1 MIKLNRLNIIS
12 NIKDTLWRQQDMSMN
27 LKLDAHDLET
37 IPVKIC
43 RVLREAIIKGEFQ
56 PGERLI
62 QDELAKSLGV
72 SRMPIREAIKQ
83 LEAEGYVTLE
93 PHKGAVVREFSLKE
107 LEELYFLRSK
117 FETLAVKESL
127 KFINSNIIQKLEKLI
142 EEMDQTK
149 EISKFV
155 ELNIMFHNLLI
166 KDCPWEKLNSFIK
179 NLWTGFP
186 QQTPHLL
193 PDQIE
198 VSKQEHKAMV
208 EAIKNDNHQLV
219 CDILEKHITRAG
231 NQVLENIKN
240 KE

>member
-1 MIKLNRLNIIS
+1 MTVNLRLN
-12 NIKDTLWRQQDMSMN
+12 TQ
-27 LKLDAHDLET
+27 DLET

-43 RVLREAIIKGEFQ
+43 RVIREAIIKGDFQ

-93 PHKGAVVREFSLKE
+93 PHKGAIVREFSVKE
-107 LEELYFLRSK
+107 IEEIYFLRSK
-117 FETLAVKESL
+117 FEPLVVKESL
-127 KFINSNIIQKLEKLI
+127 KFINTNIIQQLENLI
-142 EEMDQTK
+142 EEMNQTK
-149 EISKFV
+149 EVSKFI
-155 ELNIMFHNLLI
+155 ELNIVFHNLLI

-198 VSKQEHKAMV
+198 VSKQEHKAMI
-208 EAIKNDNHQLV
+208 EAIKVGNDQLV
-219 CDILEKHITRAG
+219 CEIMERHIIRAG

-240 KE
+240 K

>member
-1 MIKLNRLNIIS
+1 M
-12 NIKDTLWRQQDMSMN
+12 TVN
-27 LKLDAHDLET
+27 LKLNTQDLET

-43 RVLREAIIKGEFQ
+43 RVIREAIIKGDFQ

-93 PHKGAVVREFSLKE
+93 PHKGAIVREFSVKE
-107 LEELYFLRSK
+107 IEEIYFLRSK
-117 FETLAVKESL
+117 FEPLVVKESL
-127 KFINSNIIQKLEKLI
+127 KFINTNIIQQLENLI
-142 EEMDQTK
+142 EEMNQTK
-149 EISKFV
+149 EVSKFI
-155 ELNIMFHNLLI
+155 ELNIVFHNLLI

-198 VSKQEHKAMV
+198 VSKQEHKAMI
-208 EAIKNDNHQLV
+208 EAIKVGNDQLV
-219 CDILEKHITRAG
+219 CEIMERHIIRAG

-240 KE
+240 K

>member
-1 MIKLNRLNIIS
+1 
-12 NIKDTLWRQQDMSMN
+12 MSMN
-27 LKLDAHDLET
+27 LKLNTQDLET
-37 IPVKIC
+37 IPAKIC
-43 RVLREAIIKGEFQ
+43 RVLREAIIKGDFQ

-117 FETLAVKESL
+117 FEPLAVKESL
-127 KFINSNIIQKLEKLI
+127 NFINSNIIQQLENLI
-142 EEMDQTK
+142 VEMDQTK
-149 EISKFV
+149 EISKFI
-155 ELNIMFHNLLI
+155 ELNIVFHQLLI
-166 KDCPWEKLNSFIK
+166 KDCPWGKLNSIIQ

-198 VSKQEHKAMV
+198 ISKQEHKAMV
-208 EAIKNDNHQLV
+208 KAIKENNHQLV
-219 CDILEKHITRAG
+219 CDIMEKHIIRAG
-231 NQVLENIKN
+231 NQVLENIK
-240 KE
+240 KK

>member
-1 MIKLNRLNIIS
+1 MSMNIKLN
-12 NIKDTLWRQQDMSMN
+12 TQ
-27 LKLDAHDLET
+27 DLET

-43 RVLREAIIKGEFQ
+43 RVLREAIIKGEFL

-93 PHKGAVVREFSLKE
+93 PHKGAIVREFSVKE
-107 LEELYFLRSK
+107 IEELYFLRSK
-117 FETLAVKESL
+117 FEPLAIKESL
-127 KFINSNIIQKLEKLI
+127 KFINSNTIQQLENLND
-142 EEMDQTK
+142 EMNLSK
-149 EISKFV
+149 EVSKFI
-155 ELNIMFHNLLI
+155 ELNILFHNLLI

-198 VSKQEHKAMV
+198 VSKQEHKDMV
-208 EAIKNDNHQLV
+208 EAIKNNNHQLV
-219 CDILEKHITRAG
+219 CDIMEKHIIRAG
-231 NQVLENIKN
+231 NQVIENIKN
-240 KE
+240 NK

>member
-1 MIKLNRLNIIS
+1 
-12 NIKDTLWRQQDMSMN
+12 MSMN
-27 LKLDAHDLET
+27 LKLNTQDLET

-43 RVLREAIIKGEFQ
+43 RVIREAIIKGDFQ

-62 QDELAKSLGV
+62 QDELARSLGV

-93 PHKGAVVREFSLKE
+93 PHKGAIVREFSLKE
-107 LEELYFLRSK
+107 LQELYFLRSK
-117 FETLAVKESL
+117 FEPLAVKESL
-127 KFINSNIIQKLEKLI
+127 KFINSGIIQQLENLLK
-142 EEMDQTK
+142 EMEQTN
-149 EISKFV
+149 EISKFI
-155 ELNIMFHNLLI
+155 ELNIVLHNLLI
-166 KDCPWEKLNSFIK
+166 KDCPWDKLNSFIK

-198 VSKQEHKAMV
+198 ISKQEHKAMV
-208 EAIKNDNHQLV
+208 EAIKEENHQLV
-219 CDILEKHITRAG
+219 CDIMEKHIIRAG

-240 KE
+240 KK

>member
-1 MIKLNRLNIIS
+1 M
-12 NIKDTLWRQQDMSMN
+12 TVN
-27 LKLDAHDLET
+27 LKLHTQDLET

-43 RVLREAIIKGEFQ
+43 RVIREAIIKGDFQ

-93 PHKGAVVREFSLKE
+93 PHKGAIVREFSVKE
-107 LEELYFLRSK
+107 IEEIYFLRSK
-117 FETLAVKESL
+117 FEPLVVKESL
-127 KFINSNIIQKLEKLI
+127 KFINTNIIQQLENLI
-142 EEMDQTK
+142 EEMNQTK
-149 EISKFV
+149 EVSKFI
-155 ELNIMFHNLLI
+155 ELNIVFHNLLI

-198 VSKQEHKAMV
+198 VSKQEHKAMI
-208 EAIKNDNHQLV
+208 EAIKVGNDQLV
-219 CDILEKHITRAG
+219 CEIMERHIIRAG
-231 NQVLENIKN
+231 NQVLENIK
-240 KE
+240 KK